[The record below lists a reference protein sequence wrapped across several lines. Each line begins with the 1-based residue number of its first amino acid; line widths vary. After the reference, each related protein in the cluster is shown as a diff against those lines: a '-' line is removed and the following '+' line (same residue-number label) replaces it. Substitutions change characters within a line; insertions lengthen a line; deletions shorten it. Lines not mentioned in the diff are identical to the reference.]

1 MYVSCDCLLLTNC
14 WKSIFFHV
22 VFCLYIF
29 IYYFFFSEKVETGFE
44 NDGFSNLSEN
54 VETKDTVREARHVEN
69 SSVDM
74 YENADQVPDVYISEI
89 KEAIKV
95 KSRNKNSGFK
105 KEYSV
110 SQTKNFHLIKR
121 YHWFD
126 IHNIQLCCIPFINI
140 GLTVLI
146 VEWKCNIS
154 LLPVM
159 YKTN

>member
-1 MYVSCDCLLLTNC
+1 MWLFATNKLL
-14 WKSIFFHV
+14 KSIFFHV
-22 VFCLYIF
+22 VFCLYIL
-29 IYYFFFSEKVETGFE
+29 IYYFFFSEKVETGYE

-74 YENADQVPDVYISEI
+74 YENADQVPDVNISEI
-89 KEAIKV
+89 KEAIEV

-110 SQTKNFHLIKR
+110 SQTKILHLIKR

-126 IHNIQLCCIPFINI
+126 IYNIQ
-140 GLTVLI
+140 
-146 VEWKCNIS
+146 
-154 LLPVM
+154 
-159 YKTN
+159 